1 MNRSLTVIAVAIV
14 VLAGGGAWYV
24 QSKLPVR
31 QGQVALA
38 ALQGPVTVRYDER
51 GVPHIRA
58 GNQADMY
65 RALGYVQAQDRL
77 FQMEIMRRLATIGIG
92 PGMTAD
98 DASAVA
104 ARLTAELARLF

>member
-1 MNRSLTVIAVAIV
+1 MKRSLTVIAVV
-14 VLAGGGAWYV
+14 VAALAGGGFWYV
-24 QSKLPVR
+24 QSKLPTR

-38 ALQGPVTVRYDER
+38 TLQGPVTVRYDER

-77 FQMEIMRRLATIGIG
+77 LDGNHAPSRAGRAGRSAGAKAGRYRQVVSQ
-92 PGMTAD
+92 PAD
-98 DASAVA
+98 P
-104 ARLTAELARLF
+104 